1 MKVKPLVINSFLY
14 IQSVIVSEQYIRE
27 IIILI
32 VRKEQ
37 SIVEQ

>member
-1 MKVKPLVINSFLY
+1 MKVKPLVINSLLY

>member
-1 MKVKPLVINSFLY
+1 MKVKPLVINSLLY
-14 IQSVIVSEQYIRE
+14 LQSVIVSEQYIRE